1 MKDEEGGPGAAA
13 PPLTVVAAGFWPST
27 PNAHSNAKAW
37 TGGFQGIYKV
47 YDVKASF
54 DASVRFRS
62 DMATSQLW
70 KVQLHHYRK
79 YLQLLAKTCK
89 PCIIVSRMF
98 MLAHHSARYG
108 HILPVSKTEQPPLL
122 PEALEPDKRPPNTRF
137 PANPEWRGMR
147 YVVDA
152 TAVPLRQC

>member
-1 MKDEEGGPGAAA
+1 M
-13 PPLTVVAAGFWPST
+13 TVVAAGFWPST
-27 PNAHSNAKAW
+27 PNAHSNAKTW

-89 PCIIVSRMF
+89 PCIIVRGCPCWRII
-98 MLAHHSARYG
+98 ARAADIFY
-108 HILPVSKTEQPPLL
+108 PFQKTEQPSLL
-122 PEALEPDKRPPNTRF
+122 AETLEPDKRPPIRS
-137 PANPEWRGMR
+137 
-147 YVVDA
+147 VDRRA
-152 TAVPLRQC
+152 KLIVRR